1 MSIVADVIR
10 YFTEEIMCAFCMELF
25 ISIPLCIVSSIC
37 SPLASTYTSVKH
49 WCANLWKTAGWKARG
64 LLIVDLVINKSSAFW
79 SWVTSWSS
87 TIGTAIG
94 AAAGVSAV
102 LVHNR
107 VLPICYLLWT
117 MLNPMFAA
125 VGEVIAYWARRI
137 CQPVMVSVTS
147 AWQWIVTTLFPKR
160 WSAVDDDKAVLNG
173 ATATKGRKAMGR
185 KGNNLKEQKQAG
197 DKAAAAESVP
207 VAATEP
213 RNVKLPSEAV
223 NTPRAKQA
231 AYELHSGSAG
241 SGPDQ
246 HTLLLG
252 KIALMP
258 KQAQQGDDDVLLD
271 SLKAHRAVHRAALEQ
286 AAVGKE
292 PLPVPTQAQEDS
304 VAPAKVNKRARRQA
318 KKAGQAAK
326 ALDPQAADGIKAEER
341 ETIKGHDK
349 PPTGV

>member
-1 MSIVADVIR
+1 MSIVADVVR
-10 YFTEEIMCAFCMELF
+10 YFTEEIVCAFCMELF
-25 ISIPLCIVSSIC
+25 ISIPLCIISITC

-49 WCANLWKTAGWKARG
+49 WCANFWKTAGWKARG
-64 LLIVDLVINKSSAFW
+64 LLIVDLVINKSNAFW
-79 SWVTSWSS
+79 SWATFWSS
-87 TIGTAIG
+87 TVGTAIG

-102 LVHNR
+102 LVHNT
-107 VLPICYLLWT
+107 VLPVCYLLWT
-117 MLNPMFAA
+117 MLHPIFAV

-137 CQPVMVSVTS
+137 CQPAMSSVTS

-160 WSAVDDDKAVLNG
+160 WSAVDDDNAALSG
-173 ATATKGRKAMGR
+173 ATATNSRKPMGR
-185 KGNNLKEQKQAG
+185 KGNNLNDQKQAS
-197 DKAAAAESVP
+197 DKAAVAESVP

-213 RNVKLPSEAV
+213 RNVKLPPEAV

-231 AYELHSGSAG
+231 ADELHSGSAG
-241 SGPDQ
+241 TGPDQ

-252 KIALMP
+252 KIVLMP

-271 SLKAHRAVHRAALEQ
+271 SLKAHRAVRRAAFEQ
-286 AAVGKE
+286 AAFGKD
-292 PLPVPTQAQEDS
+292 PVPGLTQAQQNS